1 MATVIQADE
10 SQEQRS
16 AQSAPRGG
24 HADRVRHPAALIRL
38 VSGLCWIALVLLL
51 AGYARSSALGLDT
64 DVSRAADL
72 LPWPPVKLAAA
83 LCGGA
88 LLLVPLGYAVDRVVC
103 ADGRRV
109 ADGVLAAVLAYGLS
123 LGLDLLAGDLTTLT
137 HALPGSGGR
146 TDPVYGH
153 LAPVLAFMTA
163 IGTAGRRRWRTA
175 LAVTL
180 TLSGLSGLVTGYA
193 TPLSLVLSLLLGWTT
208 AHATRYAVGEPVG
221 TPTEGQI
228 GAALAASGVRTD
240 TVLAIGP
247 SRYLVTQRDGR
258 PDLDVHL
265 LDRHVQASGLLGH
278 LWLALRLRTA
288 PRPLGLRPL
297 RAGLEHQALLG
308 HAASAAGARTRTPV
322 AAVELGPDAALV
334 AYHRID
340 ARPFADLFTE
350 CVPAASADSGS
361 ASVTDSPSVA
371 GSASVAGSP
380 SVAGSASVAG
390 SPSVADPDSSPTD
403 AELRDAWQ
411 QLALLQRRRIAHRS
425 ISPQTVLLDAE
436 GKVHL
441 VGLARGEIA
450 AGDLLLRLDVAGML
464 AVLAVHAGPE
474 RAVRAAIDV
483 LGRGAVGAALPL
495 LQPIALARDTRAAL
509 ARHKQLAGELRAE
522 VQRQMPQAATEPVRL
537 ERLRPRTVLTVVGG
551 IVAGFGLLQFLFGMD
566 RNPISLVADADPLW
580 LTAAALFAA
589 VSYPIA
595 TFAFSGFVPEKLSFR
610 ATLAA
615 QTAGSFVKL
624 VSPGG
629 IGGIALNTRYLQCAG
644 IPTAQ
649 ALSSIGATQLFGLV
663 LHMLQ
668 LAVFSAL
675 VGTAVGKGPV
685 EEGPAFPTDLVL
697 VLAAVAG
704 AVVTVSVV
712 AVPSLRRRAQTLL
725 RPLRAE
731 VLPRLLDLA
740 QQPGKLAVGVAGQL
754 LVSMCF
760 VLSLYCCTRA
770 VGQHPGFN
778 PVAVSFLAG
787 NAVGN
792 VAPTPGAVGAV
803 EGLLAGALAW
813 TAGMDRGTAFAAVL
827 LFRLLT
833 FVLPVLPGWA
843 AFVWLQRRRAI

>member
-10 SQEQRS
+10 SQEQRT
-16 AQSAPRGG
+16 AHPAPRGG
-24 HADRVRHPAALIRL
+24 QTDRVRHPAALIRL

-51 AGYARSSALGLDT
+51 AGYAQSAALGLDT
-64 DVSRAADL
+64 DVSRITDQV
-72 LPWPPVKLAAA
+72 PWPPVQLAAA

-88 LLLVPLGYAVDRVVC
+88 LLLVPLGYAVDRLLH

-123 LGLDLLAGDLTTLT
+123 LTLDLLAGDLTTLT
-137 HALPGSGGR
+137 HPLSGGDGR
-146 TDPVYGH
+146 TAPVYGH
-153 LAPVLAFMTA
+153 LAPVVAFMTA
-163 IGTAGRRRWRTA
+163 IGTAGMRRWRTA

-180 TLSGLSGLVTGYA
+180 TMSGLSGLITGYA
-193 TPLSLVLSLLLGWTT
+193 TPLSLVLSLLLGWTA

-221 TPTEGQI
+221 TPTEDQI
-228 GAALAASGVRTD
+228 GAALAACGVRPD
-240 TVLAIGP
+240 AVLAIGP
-247 SRYLVTQRDGR
+247 TRYLVTQRDGR
-258 PDLDVHL
+258 PELDVHL

-297 RAGLEHQALLG
+297 RAGLEHQTLLG

-322 AAVELGPDAALV
+322 AAVELSPDAALV
-334 AYHRID
+334 AYRRID
-340 ARPFADLFTE
+340 ARPFAELFTE
-350 CVPAASADSGS
+350 YAPAPDQSGDEPADN
-361 ASVTDSPSVA
+361 T
-371 GSASVAGSP
+371 
-380 SVAGSASVAG
+380 
-390 SPSVADPDSSPTD
+390 PTD

-425 ISPQTVLLDAE
+425 LSPHTVLLDAE
-436 GKVHL
+436 GRVHL

-483 LGRGAVGAALPL
+483 LGRGPVGSALPL
-495 LQPIALARDTRAAL
+495 LQPIALARHTRAAL
-509 ARHKQLAGELRAE
+509 ARHKQLTGELRAE

-537 ERLRPRTVLTVVGG
+537 ERLRPRTLLS
-551 IVAGFGLLQFLFGMD
+551 IVAGIAVGYALLNFLFNTD
-566 RNPISLVADADPLW
+566 VNPVTLVADSDPLW
-580 LTAAALFAA
+580 LTGAALWAAA
-589 VSYPIA
+589 SYPVA
-595 TFAFSGFVPEKLSFR
+595 SFAFSGFVPEKLSFR
-610 ATLAA
+610 STLAA
-615 QTAGSFVKL
+615 QVAGAFVK
-624 VSPGG
+624 VAAPGG
-629 IGGIALNTRYLQCAG
+629 VGGLALNTRYLQCAG

-649 ALSSIGATQLFGLV
+649 AMSSIGVSQLFGLV

-675 VGTAVGKGPV
+675 VGADTTSGDDSPSLASGW
-685 EEGPAFPTDLVL
+685 VL
-697 VLAAVAG
+697 WLAGVAAAVV
-704 AVVTVSVV
+704 AVSIA

-740 QQPGKLAVGVAGQL
+740 QRPGRLATGVAGQL

-760 VLSLYCCTRA
+760 VVCLYCCTRA

-778 PVAVSFLAG
+778 AVAVSFLAG
-787 NAVGN
+787 NAAGN
-792 VAPTPGAVGAV
+792 VVPTPGGVGGV
-803 EGLLAGALAW
+803 EGL
-813 TAGMDRGTAFAAVL
+813 TAGMLNATAGTNYGTALAAVVL
-827 LFRLLT
+827 YRLLT
-833 FVLPVLPGWA
+833 FVLPVLPGWV
-843 AFVWLQRRRAI
+843 AFTWLKRRRAI

>member
-10 SQEQRS
+10 SQEPRTVQP
-16 AQSAPRGG
+16 APRGG
-24 HADRVRHPAALIRL
+24 PADRVRHPAALLRL
-38 VSGLCWIALVLLL
+38 VSGLCWITLVLLL
-51 AGYARSSALGLDT
+51 AGYARSAALGLDT
-64 DVSRAADL
+64 DVSRGTEL
-72 LPWPPVKLAAA
+72 LPWPPVQLAAA
-83 LCGGA
+83 LCGAA
-88 LLLVPLGYAVDRVVC
+88 LLLVPLGYAVDRLLH

-123 LGLDLLAGDLTTLT
+123 LALDLLAGDLTTLT
-137 HALPGSGGR
+137 HPLPGGGR

-153 LAPVLAFMTA
+153 LAPVVAFMTA
-163 IGTAGRRRWRTA
+163 IGTAGMRRWRTA
-175 LAVTL
+175 LAVAL
-180 TLSGLSGLVTGYA
+180 TLSGLSGLITGYA

-228 GAALAASGVRTD
+228 GAALAACGVRTD
-240 TVLAIGP
+240 AVLAVGP
-247 SRYLVTQRDGR
+247 TRYLVTQHGGR

-297 RAGLEHQALLG
+297 RAGLEHQTLLG
-308 HAASAAGARTRTPV
+308 HAAAAAGARTRAPV
-322 AAVELGPDAALV
+322 AAVELSPDAALV

-340 ARPFADLFTE
+340 ARPFAELFGE
-350 CVPAASADSGS
+350 CDRSDEAPGRSAEPA
-361 ASVTDSPSVA
+361 
-371 GSASVAGSP
+371 
-380 SVAGSASVAG
+380 
-390 SPSVADPDSSPTD
+390 PTD

-425 ISPQTVLLDAE
+425 LSPQTVLLDAE
-436 GKVHL
+436 GRVHL

-450 AGDLLLRLDVAGML
+450 ASDLLLRLDVAGML

-483 LGRGAVGAALPL
+483 LGRGPVGAALPL

-509 ARHKQLAGELRAE
+509 ARHKELAGELRAE
-522 VQRQMPQAATEPVRL
+522 VQRQMPQATAEPVRL
-537 ERLRPRTVLTVVGG
+537 ERLSPRTLLTGAAAIAVGY
-551 IVAGFGLLQFLFGMD
+551 ALLQFLFTTD
-566 RNPISLVADADPLW
+566 VNPVVLVAGADPLW
-580 LTAAALFAA
+580 LAGAVFWAA
-589 VSYPIA
+589 VSYPVA

-615 QTAGSFVKL
+615 QTAGSFVK
-624 VSPGG
+624 VVAPGG
-629 IGGIALNTRYLQCAG
+629 VGGLALNTRYLQCAG

-649 ALSSIGATQLFGLV
+649 AMSSIGVSQLFGLV

-675 VGTAVGKGPV
+675 VGVDSGGPDA
-685 EEGPAFPTDLVL
+685 ESSLPSGWVL
-697 VLAAVAG
+697 WLAGAAAAAVAL
-704 AVVTVSVV
+704 SVA

-740 QQPGKLAVGVAGQL
+740 QQPGRLATGVAGQL

-760 VLSLYCCTRA
+760 VVCLYCCTRA
-770 VGQHPGFN
+770 VGEHPGFN
-778 PVAVSFLAG
+778 AVAVSFLAG
-787 NAVGN
+787 NAAGN
-792 VAPTPGAVGAV
+792 VVPTPGGIGGV
-803 EGLLAGALAW
+803 EGL
-813 TAGMDRGTAFAAVL
+813 TAGMLTTTAGTSPGTALAAVL
-827 LFRLLT
+827 LYRLLT

-843 AFVWLQRRRAI
+843 AFSWLKRRRAI

>member
-10 SQEQRS
+10 SQEQRT

-24 HADRVRHPAALIRL
+24 QTDRVRHPAALIRL

-64 DVSRAADL
+64 DVSRVTDQM
-72 LPWPPVKLAAA
+72 PWPPVKLAAA

-88 LLLVPLGYAVDRVVC
+88 LLLVPLGYAVDRLLH

-109 ADGVLAAVLAYGLS
+109 ADGVLAAVGAYGLS
-123 LGLDLLAGDLTTLT
+123 LLLDLLAGDLTTLT
-137 HALPGSGGR
+137 HPLSGGDGR

-163 IGTAGRRRWRTA
+163 IGTTGMRRWRSA

-180 TLSGLSGLVTGYA
+180 TLSGLSGLITGYA

-221 TPTEGQI
+221 TPTEDQI
-228 GAALAASGVRTD
+228 AAALTACGVRPD
-240 TVLAIGP
+240 AVLALGP
-247 SRYLVTQRDGR
+247 SRYLVTQHDGR

-297 RAGLEHQALLG
+297 RAGLEHQTLLG
-308 HAASAAGARTRTPV
+308 HAAAAAGVRTRTPV

-334 AYHRID
+334 AYRRID
-340 ARPFADLFTE
+340 ASPFAELFTE
-350 CVPAASADSGS
+350 CTPAA
-361 ASVTDSPSVA
+361 A
-371 GSASVAGSP
+371 GEEPAA
-380 SVAGSASVAG
+380 
-390 SPSVADPDSSPTD
+390 ADPGITPTD

-436 GKVHL
+436 GRVHL

-450 AGDLLLRLDVAGML
+450 ASDLLLRLDVAGML

-483 LGRGAVGAALPL
+483 LGRGPVGAALPL

-509 ARHKQLAGELRAE
+509 AQHKQLAGELRAE

-537 ERLRPRTVLTVVGG
+537 ERVRPRTLLS
-551 IVAGFGLLQFLFGMD
+551 IVAGVAVGYALLNFLFNTNV
-566 RNPISLVADADPLW
+566 NPVTLVADSDPLW
-580 LTAAALFAA
+580 LAGAVLWAAA
-589 VSYPIA
+589 SYPVA

-610 ATLAA
+610 STLAA
-615 QTAGSFVKL
+615 QVAGAFVK
-624 VSPGG
+624 VAAPGG
-629 IGGIALNTRYLQCAG
+629 VGGLALNTRYLQCAN

-649 ALSSIGATQLFGLV
+649 AMSSIGVSQLFGLV
-663 LHMLQ
+663 LHMMQ

-675 VGTAVGKGPV
+675 VGVDTTSGDDSSALTGGWVVWLAG
-685 EEGPAFPTDLVL
+685 
-697 VLAAVAG
+697 LAA
-704 AVVTVSVV
+704 AVVAVSIA

-740 QQPGKLAVGVAGQL
+740 QRPGRLATGVAGQL

-760 VLSLYCCTRA
+760 VACLYCCTRA

-778 PVAVSFLAG
+778 AVAVSFLAG
-787 NAVGN
+787 NAAGN
-792 VAPTPGAVGAV
+792 VVPTPGGVGGV
-803 EGLLAGALAW
+803 EGL
-813 TAGMDRGTAFAAVL
+813 TAGMLKATAGLDYGTALAAVML
-827 LFRLLT
+827 YRLLT
-833 FVLPVLPGWA
+833 FILPVLPGWA
-843 AFVWLQRRRAI
+843 AFTWLKRRRAI

>member
-10 SQEQRS
+10 SKDRHP
-16 AQSAPRGG
+16 AQPAPRSGL
-24 HADRVRHPAALIRL
+24 ADRVRHPAALIRL

-51 AGYARSSALGLDT
+51 ASYARSSALGLDT
-64 DVSRAADL
+64 DVARGADL
-72 LPWPPVKLAAA
+72 LPWPPVQLAAA

-88 LLLVPLGYAVDRVVC
+88 LLLVPLGYAVDRLVG

-109 ADGVLAAVLAYGLS
+109 TDGVLAAVLAYGLS
-123 LGLDLLAGDLTTLT
+123 LGLDLLVGDLTTLT
-137 HALPGSGGR
+137 HALPGGDGR

-180 TLSGLSGLVTGYA
+180 ALSALSGLITGYA

-221 TPTEGQI
+221 TPTEAQI
-228 GAALAASGVRTD
+228 GLALAASGVRPD
-240 TVLAIGP
+240 AVLPVGP

-265 LDRHVQASGLLGH
+265 LDRHGQASGLLGH

-297 RAGLEHQALLG
+297 RAGLEHQTLLG
-308 HAASAAGARTRTPV
+308 HAATAAGARTRTPV

-340 ARPFADLFTE
+340 ARPFAELFTE
-350 CVPAASADSGS
+350 C
-361 ASVTDSPSVA
+361 T
-371 GSASVAGSP
+371 
-380 SVAGSASVAG
+380 
-390 SPSVADPDSSPTD
+390 PDLPGAPENAPTD

-425 ISPQTVLLDAE
+425 LSPQTVLLDAE
-436 GKVHL
+436 GRVHL
-441 VGLARGEIA
+441 VGLGRGEIA

-464 AVLAVHAGPE
+464 AVLAVHAGPQ

-483 LGRGAVGAALPL
+483 LGQGPVGAALPL

-509 ARHKQLAGELRAE
+509 ARHKELAGALRTE

-537 ERLRPRTVLTVVGG
+537 ERLRPRTLLTVVACIAVGYT
-551 IVAGFGLLQFLFGMD
+551 LLQFLFGSGG
-566 RNPISLVADADPLW
+566 NPITLVADADPLW
-580 LTAAALFAA
+580 LTGAALSAAA
-589 VSYPIA
+589 SYPIA

-610 ATLAA
+610 TTLAA
-615 QTAGSFVKL
+615 QTAGSFVK
-624 VSPGG
+624 VVGPGG
-629 IGGIALNTRYLQCAG
+629 VGGLALNTRYLQCAG

-649 ALSSIGATQLFGLV
+649 AMSSIGVSQLFGLV

-675 VGTAVGKGPV
+675 VGTDSSAGAAPGAESSSLPD
-685 EEGPAFPTDLVL
+685 GWVL
-697 VLAAVAG
+697 WLAGAAVALV
-704 AVVTVSVV
+704 AVSIAT
-712 AVPSLRRRAQTLL
+712 VPSLRRRAQTLL

-740 QQPGKLAVGVAGQL
+740 QQPGRLATGVAGQL

-760 VLSLYCCTRA
+760 VLCLYCCTRA
-770 VGQHPGFN
+770 IGQYPGFN
-778 PVAVSFLAG
+778 AVAVSFLAG
-787 NAVGN
+787 NAAGN
-792 VAPTPGAVGAV
+792 VVPTPGGVGGV
-803 EGLLAGALAW
+803 EVLMPTILVASGHIDQNGAL
-813 TAGMDRGTAFAAVL
+813 AAVL
-827 LFRLLT
+827 LLRLFT
-833 FVLPVLPGWA
+833 FILPVLPGWA
-843 AFVWLQRRRAI
+843 AFAWLQRRKAI

>member
-10 SQEQRS
+10 SQEQRP
-16 AQSAPRGG
+16 AHPALHGG
-24 HADRVRHPAALIRL
+24 HTDRVRHPAALIRL
-38 VSGLCWIALVLLL
+38 LSGLCWITLVLLM

-64 DVSRAADL
+64 DVARAAVL

-88 LLLVPLGYAVDRVVC
+88 LLLVPLGYAVDRMLRG
-103 ADGRRV
+103 DGRRV
-109 ADGVLAAVLAYGLS
+109 SDGVLAAVLAYGLS
-123 LGLDLLAGDLTTLT
+123 LALDLLAGDLTTLT
-137 HALPGSGGR
+137 HPLADGAGR

-163 IGTAGRRRWRTA
+163 IGTAGMRRWRTA

-180 TLSGLSGLVTGYA
+180 ALSALSGLITGYA

-228 GAALAASGVRTD
+228 AAALAASGVRPD
-240 TVLAIGP
+240 AVLATGP

-258 PDLDVHL
+258 PELDVHL

-297 RAGLEHQALLG
+297 RAGLEHQTLLG

-322 AAVELGPDAALV
+322 AAVELSPDAALV

-340 ARPFADLFTE
+340 ARPFADLF
-350 CVPAASADSGS
+350 AAAEPGAD
-361 ASVTDSPSVA
+361 DRP
-371 GSASVAGSP
+371 
-380 SVAGSASVAG
+380 
-390 SPSVADPDSSPTD
+390 DPDSTPSD

-411 QLALLQRRRIAHRS
+411 QLALLQRRRIAHRTV
-425 ISPQTVLLDAE
+425 SPQNVLLDAE
-436 GKVHL
+436 GRVHL

-464 AVLAVHAGPE
+464 AVLALYAGPE
-474 RAVRAAIDV
+474 RAVRAAIEV
-483 LGRGAVGAALPL
+483 LGQGPVCAALPL
-495 LQPIALARDTRAAL
+495 LQPIALAPDTRAAL
-509 ARHKQLAGELRAE
+509 ARHKELAGELRAE
-522 VQRQMPQAATEPVRL
+522 VQRQMPQATAEPVRL
-537 ERLRPRTVLTVVGG
+537 ERLRPRTVLTVVAG
-551 IVAGFGLLQFLFGMD
+551 VAAGYGLLQFLFDMD
-566 RNPISLVADADPLW
+566 RNPVSLVADADPLW

-615 QTAGSFVKL
+615 QSAGSFVKL

-649 ALSSIGATQLFGLV
+649 ALASIGATQLFGLV

-675 VGTAVGKGPV
+675 IGVNLGSGP
-685 EEGPAFPTDLVL
+685 GAGDGDSGFPTELVL
-697 VLAAVAG
+697 VLATAAG

-712 AVPSLRRRAQTLL
+712 AVPALRRRAQALL

-760 VLSLYCCTRA
+760 VVSLYCCTRA

-778 PVAVSFLAG
+778 AVAVSFLAG

-803 EGLLAGALAW
+803 EGLLAGALVW
-813 TAGMDRGTAFAAVL
+813 TSGMDEGTAFAAVL

>member
-10 SQEQRS
+10 SKEQRT
-16 AQSAPRGG
+16 AQSAPRSGL
-24 HADRVRHPAALIRL
+24 ADRVRHPAALIRL
-38 VSGLCWIALVLLL
+38 LSGLCWIALVLLL

-64 DVSRAADL
+64 DVSRFADL
-72 LPWPPVKLAAA
+72 LPWPPVQLAAA

-88 LLLVPLGYAVDRVVC
+88 LLLVPLGYAVDRLLR

-137 HALPGSGGR
+137 HELPGGAGR

-153 LAPVLAFMTA
+153 LAPVVAFMTA
-163 IGTAGRRRWRTA
+163 IGTAGMRRWRSA

-180 TLSGLSGLVTGYA
+180 TLSGLSGLITGYA

-228 GAALAASGVRTD
+228 GAALAACGVRPD
-240 TVLAIGP
+240 AVLAVGS
-247 SRYLVTQRDGR
+247 SRYLVTQHDGR

-297 RAGLEHQALLG
+297 RAGLEHQTLLG
-308 HAASAAGARTRTPV
+308 HAATAAGARTRTPV
-322 AAVELGPDAALV
+322 AAVELSPDAALV

-340 ARPFADLFTE
+340 ARPFAELFAE
-350 CVPAASADSGS
+350 CTPPTDPAEPDGVPEI
-361 ASVTDSPSVA
+361 T
-371 GSASVAGSP
+371 
-380 SVAGSASVAG
+380 
-390 SPSVADPDSSPTD
+390 PTD

-425 ISPQTVLLDAE
+425 LSPQTVLLDAE
-436 GKVHL
+436 GRVHL

-474 RAVRAAIDV
+474 RAVRAAIEV
-483 LGRGAVGAALPL
+483 LGQGPVGAALPL

-509 ARHKQLAGELRAE
+509 ARHKKLAGELRAE

-537 ERLRPRTVLTVVGG
+537 ERLRPRTVLTVVAG
-551 IVAGFGLLQFLFGMD
+551 IAAAFLLLQFLFGMD
-566 RNPISLVADADPLW
+566 KNPVTLVADADPLW
-580 LTAAALFAA
+580 LAAAAFFAA
-589 VSYPIA
+589 VSYPVA

-629 IGGIALNTRYLQCAG
+629 LGGLALNTRYLQCAG

-668 LAVFSAL
+668 LAVFTAL
-675 VGTAVGKGPV
+675 VGTDKGPLGA
-685 EEGPAFPTDLVL
+685 EDSSFPSGLVL
-697 VLAAVAG
+697 LLGAIGV
-704 AVVTVSVV
+704 AVVAVSVA

-740 QQPGKLAVGVAGQL
+740 QQPGKLALGVAGQL

-770 VGQHPGFN
+770 VGQYPGFN
-778 PVAVSFLAG
+778 AVAVSFLTG

-803 EGLLAGALAW
+803 EGLLSGMLVM
-813 TAGMDRGTAFAAVL
+813 TGGMDKGTALAAVL
-827 LFRLLT
+827 LYRLLT
-833 FVLPVLPGWA
+833 FVLPLLPGWA
-843 AFVWLQRRRAI
+843 AFAWLQRRRAI